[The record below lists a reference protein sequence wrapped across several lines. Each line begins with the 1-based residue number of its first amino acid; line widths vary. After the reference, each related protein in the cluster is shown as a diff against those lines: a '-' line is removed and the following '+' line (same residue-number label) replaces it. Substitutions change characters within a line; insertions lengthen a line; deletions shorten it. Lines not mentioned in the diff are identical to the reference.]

1 MHKPVHKCVLIFRP
15 FGGLIILP
23 ALYAIYSNLDFVTFI
38 DHKKQPYILFK
49 YWLHQFTKTYPSSDI
64 NVAGFDKSTSQ

>member
-1 MHKPVHKCVLIFRP
+1 MCFDLQTFWWLNNIASFICH
-15 FGGLIILP
+15 
-23 ALYAIYSNLDFVTFI
+23 IYSNLDFVTFI